1 MISFK
6 GKVAV
11 LGVSLAVALYAVVGS
26 FLSTHAQQPIND
38 AGAQMRIFGSVLQH
52 IQNDYVDEPDWEK
65 VRSGALRGLPY
76 GLDAYSSYLTE
87 EQVKKFSVDR
97 FARQM
102 GIGAEFSQVA
112 SYLYVVSVMSG
123 SPADKAGLK
132 SGDVVE
138 FIENKAT
145 RDISLYDALE
155 MVYGPSGTEVKF
167 RVFRSG
173 ERPKTIKVTRG
184 AFVAPKAELKSA
196 GEGIPVIKLHKIGS
210 DDVDAVRK
218 FLETPS
224 VKNKGKVVV
233 DLRNVASGEI
243 KEAARFANLFIK
255 DGDIAQVIGRG
266 NKVIETFTARSEDHI
281 FSGEVVVLIDGATA
295 GAGEVVASAFL
306 DRKRGEVIGERSFG
320 AGSEQEL
327 FPMKRGDGLLLTTRK
342 WASSSGSPFLGSNRN
357 NSGVKP
363 SVETESSED
372 VDVEELVDSQNE
384 DQPAQD
390 TVAKPKQV
398 EQEDIPLKK
407 ALEIL
412 SGKK

>member
-11 LGVSLAVALYAVVGS
+11 LGVSLAVALYAIVGS

-87 EQVKKFSVDR
+87 EQVKKFSADR

-132 SGDVVE
+132 PGDVVE

-173 ERPKTIKVTRG
+173 ERPKTVKVTRG
-184 AFVAPKAELKSA
+184 EFAAPKAEMKSA

-210 DDVDAVRK
+210 DDVDAVKK

-224 VKNKGKVVV
+224 VKNKGKVIV
-233 DLRNVASGEI
+233 DLRNVASGDI
-243 KEAARFANLFIK
+243 REAAKFANLFIK

-266 NKVIETFTARSEDHI
+266 NKVIETFTARPENHI
-281 FSGEVVVLIDGATA
+281 FSGDVVVLIDGATA

-306 DRKRGEVIGERSFG
+306 DRKRGEVVGERSFG

-327 FPMKRGDGLLLTTRK
+327 FTMKRGDGLLLTTRK

-384 DQPAQD
+384 DQSAQD
-390 TVAKPKQV
+390 PAAKPKQIDK
-398 EQEDIPLKK
+398 EDIPLKK

>member
-11 LGVSLAVALYAVVGS
+11 LGVSLAMALYAVVGS

-76 GLDAYSSYLTE
+76 GLDSYSSYLTE
-87 EQVKKFSVDR
+87 EQVKNFSADR
-97 FARQM
+97 FAKQS
-102 GIGAEFSQVA
+102 GVGAEFSQVA
-112 SYLYVVSVMSG
+112 SYLYVVSVISG

-145 RDISLYDALE
+145 RDISLYDAKELIH
-155 MVYGPSGTEVKF
+155 GPSGTEVKL

-173 ERPKTIKVTRG
+173 ERPKTIKITRG
-184 AFVAPKAELKSA
+184 PFVAPNAELKTA
-196 GEGIPVIKLHKIGS
+196 ADGMPIIKIHAIGS
-210 DDVDAVRK
+210 GEAEAVKK
-218 FLETPS
+218 FLETSS
-224 VKNKGKVVV
+224 VKNKGKVIL
-233 DLRNVASGEI
+233 DLRNVASGDI
-243 KEAARFANLFIK
+243 KEAAKVANLFIK
-255 DGDIAQVIGRG
+255 EGNLAQVIGRG
-266 NKVIETFTARSEDHI
+266 NKVIETFTARPADHV

-295 GAGEVVASAFL
+295 GAGEVIASAFL
-306 DRKRGEVIGERSFG
+306 DRKRGEVVGERSFG

-327 FPMKRGDGLLLTTRK
+327 FKMKRGDGLLLTTRK
-342 WASSSGSPFLGSNRN
+342 WASSTGTPFLGSNRN

-363 SVETESSED
+363 SVETESADE

-384 DQPAQD
+384 EQPGQD
-390 TVAKPKQV
+390 SATKPKQV

-412 SGKK
+412 GGKK